1 MSTRSSTQTREYEQ
15 WVGTLPSGQSR
26 FVTASFKKLDHA
38 VDAARNLEERGFERD
53 RVSVFMAEETRDSLI
68 DTHPRYS
75 ELEENAVVVD
85 DVELE
90 KQSKTLEGA
99 GAGGTI
105 GGALGAAGAAIAA
118 VGTTLVVPVLGIAV
132 AGPLAAM
139 LAGAGA
145 GAAAGGLVGAL
156 VGAGMTEYRARHFEE
171 LIKDGNIMVGAAAE
185 TEAEW
190 SLIVQVLEKNHGDIV
205 RAEEE
210 EPAE

>member
-1 MSTRSSTQTREYEQ
+1 MSTRPSPQTREYEH
-15 WVGTLPSGQSR
+15 WAGTLPSGQSR

-38 VDAARNLEERGFERD
+38 VDAARSLEERGLERD
-53 RVSVFMAEETRDSLI
+53 RISVFMAEETRERFI
-68 DTHPRYS
+68 GTHPRYG

-90 KQSKTLEGA
+90 KHSRTLEGA
-99 GAGGTI
+99 GAGGTV

-118 VGTTLVVPVLGIAV
+118 AGTTLVVPFLGIAV

-156 VGAGMTEYRARHFEE
+156 VGSGMTEYRARHFEK
-171 LIKDGNIMVGAAAE
+171 LIKEGHIMVGAAAE
-185 TEAEW
+185 TEAER
-190 SLIVQVLEKNHGDIV
+190 SLIVEVLEKHHGDIV
-205 RAEEE
+205 QAE